1 MQLKVILNALVHASL
16 QGRTWGIV
24 WPILIAA
31 SSAPSSCHTQ
41 GMSVRKERIEEH
53 PNVMGHCMVKKR
65 ALVVSRGAT
74 WCCTAKGTDHQP

>member
-16 QGRTWGIV
+16 QGKTWGIV

-41 GMSVRKERIEEH
+41 GMSVRKECIHMHPHLTVNCEEH
-53 PNVMGHCMVKKR
+53 LNGKK
-65 ALVVSRGAT
+65 
-74 WCCTAKGTDHQP
+74 KGRSS

>member
-16 QGRTWGIV
+16 QGKTWGIV

-41 GMSVRKERIEEH
+41 GMSVRKECIHMH
-53 PNVMGHCMVKKR
+53 PHLTVK
-65 ALVVSRGAT
+65 L
-74 WCCTAKGTDHQP
+74 